1 MANLKEVR
9 NRIASVKSTQQIT
22 KAMKMVAAAKLR
34 KAQQKIQQMRPYAEK
49 MTEMLGNVS
58 GNLEG
63 SNAEKYYT
71 NQAGGKTLF
80 VLITADRGLC
90 GSFNAGLYKEL
101 KLRFETSLK
110 DEYQAGNIDVYC
122 VGKKGRELI
131 ERYGAN
137 VVAKYDGFFTSFD
150 WNEAEAIANELMEKF
165 ENGEYTKIHVAY
177 NRFKNA
183 ATYFQT
189 FEQWLPIAGT
199 VEESDSD
206 AGTSANYIFEPGKT
220 EILDELVPRSLKIS
234 FFKALLDSNA
244 SEHGSRMTAMDSA
257 TENAQEMLRSL
268 SIEYNKARQ
277 AAITTEILEIV
288 GGAEALANG

>member
-49 MTEMLGNVS
+49 MNEMLGNVS

-71 NQAGGKTLF
+71 SQGNGKTLF

-101 KLRFETSLK
+101 RSRLENSLA
-110 DEYQAGNIDVYC
+110 DDYQAGNIDVYC

-137 VVAKYDGFFTSFD
+137 IVAKHDGFFTSFD
-150 WNEAEAIANELMEKF
+150 WNEAETISNELMQKF
-165 ENGEYTKIHVAY
+165 ESGEYSKIHIAY

-189 FEQWLPIAGT
+189 FEQWLPIVGT
-199 VEESDSD
+199 VEEGDETS
-206 AGTSANYIFEPGKT
+206 ASANYIFEPGKT

>member
-9 NRIASVKSTQQIT
+9 NRITSVKSTQQIT

-63 SNAEKYYT
+63 SAAEKYYT
-71 NQAGGKTLF
+71 DKSGGKTLF
-80 VLITADRGLC
+80 VLISADRGLC

-101 KLRFETSLK
+101 KARFESSLSNDYK
-110 DEYQAGNIDVYC
+110 AGNIDIYC
-122 VGKKGRELI
+122 VGKKGRELMQ
-131 ERYGAN
+131 RYGAN
-137 VVAKYDGFFTSFD
+137 VVAENDGFFTKFD
-150 WNEAEAIANELMEKF
+150 WNDAEIIANDLIEKF
-165 ENGEYTKIHVAY
+165 ENGDYNRIHVVY

-183 ATYFQT
+183 ATYFST
-189 FEQWLPIAGT
+189 FEQWLPILGT
-199 VEESDSD
+199 LEEDESG
-206 AGTSANYIFEPGKT
+206 ASANYIFEPGKT
-220 EILDELVPRSLKIS
+220 QILDELVPRSLKIS
-234 FFKALLDSNA
+234 LFKALLDSNA

-288 GGAEALANG
+288 GGAEALSNG